1 MEIKE
6 IISYYLNGDTNIIEV
21 SFRTIEDEEDV
32 LRNDTI
38 DYTIVEE
45 YGFDLVTESFDFFG
59 DDEDYEGGI
68 FEEETIQWIDEKG
81 SIICLD
87 DIDREYR
94 IKYCLTDDIRFTKK
108 NEGLLNVKRS
118 TGLVSPKPIQNS
130 VIKMKHSIDK
140 NFFLPKTIKQQKV
153 ALINMDSDTESEI
166 IEQPKINVQEKNLI
180 LQRVCL
186 VRLQ

>member
-59 DDEDYEGGI
+59 DDEDYEEGI
-68 FEEETIQWIDEKG
+68 FEEETIELDEDEL
-81 SIICLD
+81 IVFLN
-87 DIDREYR
+87 EYYL
-94 IKYCLTDDIRFTKK
+94 I
-108 NEGLLNVKRS
+108 NPS
-118 TGLVSPKPIQNS
+118 Q
-130 VIKMKHSIDK
+130 
-140 NFFLPKTIKQQKV
+140 LPK
-153 ALINMDSDTESEI
+153 SEFY
-166 IEQPKINVQEKNLI
+166 
-180 LQRVCL
+180 
-186 VRLQ
+186 